1 MQPGSDPTRRI
12 PDPTRRLDGPPTE
25 RLDPGAGPGA
35 GPGTVLGGRYRLEGL
50 LGSGGMADVHRA
62 EDLRLDRAVAV
73 KVFRPGTDPDG
84 ERRFAEEAR
93 TLAGLRHP
101 GLVAVH
107 DYAVERG
114 RAYLVMELVDGPT
127 LAQELTREPYDAE
140 SATRVGLELAQ
151 VLAYVHG
158 EGVVHRDVKPSN
170 VLVDRDGRMRLADF
184 GIARLVG
191 NSGLT
196 SADLAVGTVAYLA
209 PEQVR
214 GEAVGAPADVYALG
228 LLLLE
233 ALRGRRVF
241 DGDDWTAA
249 EQRLDRP
256 PPVPASL
263 PEPLRSTL
271 RAMTDPDPRRRPDAR
286 EVAARLSA
294 PAAAPEPERPDR
306 RGLWVGLAVLAVG
319 LVALFALTR
328 GGDEPADPAQAAPSS
343 AVETTEAEPTEDAA
357 DPTTEPSTDA
367 DDGTDAGDGDGGISF
382 PDIPS
387 DIADIPDLD
396 IPTDLPEIPQV
407 PEGAVD
413 DARSAWERFTDW
425 LGQFF

>member
-1 MQPGSDPTRRI
+1 MSAPGGPVQPGSDPTRRI

-25 RLDPGAGPGA
+25 RIDPGGA

-62 EDLRLDRAVAV
+62 EDLRLNRPVAV

-107 DYAVERG
+107 DYAVEHG

-127 LAQELTREPYDAE
+127 LARELTREPYDAE

-214 GEAVGAPADVYALG
+214 GEAVGPPADVYALG

-233 ALRGRRVF
+233 ALRGRRVY
-241 DGDDWTAA
+241 DGDDRTAA

-256 PPVPASL
+256 
-263 PEPLRSTL
+263 
-271 RAMTDPDPRRRPDAR
+271 
-286 EVAARLSA
+286 
-294 PAAAPEPERPDR
+294 
-306 RGLWVGLAVLAVG
+306 
-319 LVALFALTR
+319 
-328 GGDEPADPAQAAPSS
+328 
-343 AVETTEAEPTEDAA
+343 
-357 DPTTEPSTDA
+357 
-367 DDGTDAGDGDGGISF
+367 
-382 PDIPS
+382 
-387 DIADIPDLD
+387 
-396 IPTDLPEIPQV
+396 
-407 PEGAVD
+407 
-413 DARSAWERFTDW
+413 
-425 LGQFF
+425 

>member
-25 RLDPGAGPGA
+25 RIDPGGA

-62 EDLRLDRAVAV
+62 EDLRLNRPVAV

-107 DYAVERG
+107 DYAVEHG

-127 LAQELTREPYDAE
+127 LARELTREPYDAE

-214 GEAVGAPADVYALG
+214 GEAVGPPADVYALG

-233 ALRGRRVF
+233 ALRGRRVY
-241 DGDDWTAA
+241 DGDDRTAA

-256 PPVPASL
+256 PPVPAGL

-294 PAAAPEPERPDR
+294 PAAVPEPERPDR
-306 RGLWVGLAVLAVG
+306 RGLWVGLALLAVG

-328 GGDEPADPAQAAPSS
+328 GGDETTVDPTRAAPTS
-343 AVETTEAEPTEDAA
+343 AVETTEAAPTEDA
-357 DPTTEPSTDA
+357 TEPSTEP
-367 DDGTDAGDGDGGISF
+367 GTDTGGDGDGDGDGISF
-382 PDIPS
+382 PDIPT
-387 DIADIPDLD
+387 DIPDIPDID

-413 DARSAWERFTDW
+413 DARSAWEQFTDW
-425 LGQFF
+425 LGRFF

>member
-1 MQPGSDPTRRI
+1 MSAPGGPVQPGSDPTRRI

-25 RLDPGAGPGA
+25 RIDPGGA

-62 EDLRLDRAVAV
+62 EDLRLNRPVAV

-107 DYAVERG
+107 DYAVEHG

-127 LAQELTREPYDAE
+127 LARELTREPYDAE

-214 GEAVGAPADVYALG
+214 GEAVGPPADVYALG

-233 ALRGRRVF
+233 ALRGRRVY
-241 DGDDWTAA
+241 DGDDRTAA
-249 EQRLDRP
+249 EQRL
-256 PPVPASL
+256 
-263 PEPLRSTL
+263 
-271 RAMTDPDPRRRPDAR
+271 
-286 EVAARLSA
+286 
-294 PAAAPEPERPDR
+294 DR
-306 RGLWVGLAVLAVG
+306 RGLWVGLALLAVG

-328 GGDEPADPAQAAPSS
+328 GGDETTVDPTRAAPTS
-343 AVETTEAEPTEDAA
+343 AVETTEAAPTEDA
-357 DPTTEPSTDA
+357 TEPSTEP
-367 DDGTDAGDGDGGISF
+367 GTDTGGDGDGDGDGISF
-382 PDIPS
+382 PDIPT
-387 DIADIPDLD
+387 DIPDIPDID

-413 DARSAWERFTDW
+413 DARSAWEQFTDW
-425 LGQFF
+425 LGRFF